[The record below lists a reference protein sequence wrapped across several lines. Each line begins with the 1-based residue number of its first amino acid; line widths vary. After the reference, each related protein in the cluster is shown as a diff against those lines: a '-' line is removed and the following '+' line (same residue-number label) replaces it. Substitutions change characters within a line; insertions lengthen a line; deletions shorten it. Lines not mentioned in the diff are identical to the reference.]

1 MTYNEADI
9 AEASAAMEKYRIA
22 DGEVGAALVV
32 VGLSADRAAK
42 EANIR
47 DEMIRV
53 AHRSGASLRQLAEVS
68 GLNRKT
74 ITAIVSR

>member
-1 MTYNEADI
+1 
-9 AEASAAMEKYRIA
+9 
-22 DGEVGAALVV
+22 
-32 VGLSADRAAK
+32 VGLSADRVEK
-42 EANIR
+42 EALIR